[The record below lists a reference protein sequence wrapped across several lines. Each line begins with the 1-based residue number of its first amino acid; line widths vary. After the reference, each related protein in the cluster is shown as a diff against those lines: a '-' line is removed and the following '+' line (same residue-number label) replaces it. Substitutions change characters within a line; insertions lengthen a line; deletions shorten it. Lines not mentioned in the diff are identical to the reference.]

1 MLSGLSVRNV
11 VLIEALDLDFQQG
24 LTALTGETGAGK
36 SILLDAL
43 GMATGARSD
52 RGLVRSG
59 TEKAQCTASF
69 TLSDAHPAW
78 TVLANQDIDFDT
90 SEDLTF
96 RRTVN
101 TDGRSR
107 AFVNDQPVSVKLLS
121 QLGRTLLEVHG
132 QHDGRGLLDATTH
145 ITLLDQF
152 GGYKRELDDVRTAFA
167 ARQETKRELDSL
179 LSLQAKAGEDR
190 EFLEHAIAELDRLD
204 PREGEDETLAEQ
216 RRFLQGAE
224 GALTELT
231 AAQDAL
237 GEDGAFEARL
247 STALAGIERLR
258 TKFGEGDI
266 TASRSLTNAAE
277 ALERAMLETQEARE
291 AVSAAAQNFDVE
303 PGQLESAEK
312 RLFALRAAARK
323 YNVSVGELA
332 QKRVGLAAELEAI
345 DSVVMNIEKTRKRA
359 EAAKAKYD
367 KSAAILTKARVAAA
381 RTLDA
386 SVAMELPPLKMER
399 AQFKTDIT
407 LAPESASGVDH
418 VRFLVSTNPGTAIGP
433 LDKIASGG
441 EMARFAL
448 AIKVALA
455 GQNNAV
461 MVFDEVDQGVGGA
474 VAAAVGKRLAR
485 LSEHAQVFTVT
496 HSPQVAACAD
506 SQFRIEKTSIGETTT
521 TSVTPIL
528 DVDREEEIARM
539 LAGETITQ
547 EARAAA
553 RQLMAS

>member
-11 VLIEALDLDFQQG
+11 VLIESLDLDFNRG
-24 LTALTGETGAGK
+24 LSALTGETGAGK

-59 TEKAQCTASF
+59 TDKAQCSASF
-69 TLSDAHPAW
+69 ALSNDHSAWAVLSD
-78 TVLANQDIDFDT
+78 QDIDFDP
-90 SEDLTF
+90 SEDLTL

-121 QLGRTLLEVHG
+121 QLGSLLLEVHG

-145 ITLLDQF
+145 ISLLDQF
-152 GGYKRELDDVRTAFA
+152 GGYQRELDDVRSAFT
-167 ARQETKRELDSL
+167 ARQDTKRELDAL
-179 LSLQAKAGEDR
+179 LTLQTKAGEDR
-190 EFLEHAIAELDRLD
+190 EFLEHAIEELDRLD
-204 PREGEDETLAEQ
+204 PREGEDEKLAEE

-258 TKFGEGDI
+258 AKFGEGEI
-266 TASRSLTNAAE
+266 AAAHALKTASE

-303 PGQLESAEK
+303 PGRLESAEK
-312 RLFALRAAARK
+312 RLFSLRAAARK
-323 YNVSVGELA
+323 YDTPVNELA
-332 QKRVGLAAELEAI
+332 QKRAGFARELEAI
-345 DSVVMNIEKTRKRA
+345 ESVVMNIEKTRQQA
-359 EAAKAKYD
+359 EKAKARYD
-367 KSAAILTKARVAAA
+367 KTAASLTAARQAAA

-386 SVAMELPPLKMER
+386 SVAIELPPLKMER
-399 AQFKTDIT
+399 AQFKTDI
-407 LAPESASGVDH
+407 APASESASGVDQI
-418 VRFLVSTNPGTAIGP
+418 RFLVSTNPGTAIGP

-506 SQFRIEKTSIGETTT
+506 SQFRIEKSSTGQTTT

-528 DVDREEEIARM
+528 AVDREEEIARM

>member
-11 VLIEALDLDFQQG
+11 VLIESLDLDFDRG
-24 LTALTGETGAGK
+24 LSALTGETGAGK

-59 TEKAQCTASF
+59 TNKAQCTASF
-69 TLSDAHPAW
+69 ELSNDHPAW
-78 TVLANQDIDFDT
+78 AILTDREIEFDVT
-90 SEDLTF
+90 EDLTL

-101 TDGRSR
+101 SDGRSR

-121 QLGRTLLEVHG
+121 QLGSILLEVHG
-132 QHDGRGLLDATTH
+132 QHDGRGLLDASTH
-145 ITLLDQF
+145 ISLLDQF
-152 GGYKRELDDVRTAFA
+152 GGYQKQLDNVRTAFA
-167 ARQETKRELDSL
+167 ARQETRRELESL

-204 PREGEDETLAEQ
+204 PREGEDEKLAQE

-224 GALTELT
+224 GALSELT
-231 AAQDAL
+231 AAQNAL

-247 STALAGIERLR
+247 SAALAGIERLR
-258 TKFGEGDI
+258 AKFGEGE
-266 TASRSLTNAAE
+266 TAATRSLNSASE

-303 PGQLESAEK
+303 PGRLETAEK
-312 RLFALRAAARK
+312 RLFSLRAAARK
-323 YNVSVGELA
+323 YDVPVNELA
-332 QKRVGLAAELEAI
+332 QKRAGFAAELTAI
-345 DSVVMNIEKTRKRA
+345 ESVVMNIETARKRA
-359 EAAKAKYD
+359 DDAKAQYDKACAHLTEARRKAAK
-367 KSAAILTKARVAAA
+367 
-381 RTLDA
+381 TLDTA
-386 SVAMELPPLKMER
+386 VAVELPPLKMER
-399 AQFKTDIT
+399 AQFKTDIMQT
-407 LAPESASGVDH
+407 SESASGVDQI
-418 VRFLVSTNPGTAIGP
+418 RFLVSTNPGTAIGP

-474 VAAAVGKRLAR
+474 VAVAVGKRLAR

-506 SQFRIEKTSIGETTT
+506 NQFRIEKSSKGDTTT
-521 TSVTPIL
+521 SSVTPIL
-528 DVDREEEIARM
+528 DADREEEIARM

>member
-11 VLIEALDLDFQQG
+11 VLIEALDLDFDRG

-69 TLSDAHPAW
+69 TLSKSHPAW
-78 TVLANQDIDFDT
+78 TVLDSQDIDFDD
-90 SEDLTF
+90 SEDLTL
-96 RRTVN
+96 RRMVN
-101 TDGRSR
+101 SDGRSR
-107 AFVNDQPVSVKLLS
+107 AYVNDQPVSVKLLS
-121 QLGRTLLEVHG
+121 QLGSLLLEVHG

-145 ITLLDQF
+145 ITLLDHF
-152 GGYKRELDDVRTAFA
+152 GGYARELEDVRTAFT
-167 ARQETKRELDSL
+167 ARQETKRELEAL
-179 LSLQAKAGEDR
+179 MSLQAKAGEDR
-190 EFLEHAIAELDRLD
+190 EFLEHAISELDRLD
-204 PREGEDETLAEQ
+204 PREGEDEKLAEE

-258 TKFGEGDI
+258 TKFGDGEI
-266 TASRSLTNAAE
+266 AAARSLTSAAE

-303 PGQLESAEK
+303 PGRLESTEK

-323 YNVSVGELA
+323 YDVPVANLA
-332 QKRVGLAAELEAI
+332 QKRTGFAGELEAI
-345 DSVVMNIEKTRKRA
+345 ASVVMNIEKTRKRA
-359 EAAKAKYD
+359 EAAKAQYD
-367 KSAAILTKARVAAA
+367 KAAATLTKARQAAA

-386 SVAMELPPLKMER
+386 SVAIELPPLKMER
-399 AQFKTDIT
+399 AQFKTDIST
-407 LAPESASGVDH
+407 ASESASGVDQI
-418 VRFLVSTNPGTAIGP
+418 RFLVSTNPGTAIGP

-496 HSPQVAACAD
+496 HSPQVAACANG
-506 SQFRIEKTSIGETTT
+506 QFRIEKTSTGKTTT

-528 DVDREEEIARM
+528 DKDREEEIARM